1 MNFIMR
7 VLQVAVEYD
16 QLNLAELASFT
27 ADVLAQLK
35 DLGRKR
41 EALVLTS
48 RLEARA
54 APRPRDSPKR
64 VRDVALSS
72 HAHSLSRFPPPFLF
86 RVSHFP
92 IGM

>member
-1 MNFIMR
+1 M
-7 VLQVAVEYD
+7 LLSD
-16 QLNLAELASFT
+16 ELHINTTFNPLHDA

-41 EALVLTS
+41 EALMLTS

-64 VRDVALSS
+64 ARRETEL
-72 HAHSLSRFPPPFLF
+72 
-86 RVSHFP
+86 
-92 IGM
+92 